1 MASLL
6 NMSRG
11 SLRSL
16 DWAGL
21 AKALID
27 PTIPFDITG
36 FEVNPVSN
44 VLYFKSNLTGTL
56 TIKSGATTVG
66 ASAFYNCIGITGVII
81 PDGVTSISSSAF
93 NHCTNLTS
101 IMIPN
106 GVTIIGSN
114 AFAYCSSLTSVTIPN
129 SVTSIGTQAFFD
141 CTNLTSITIPDSV
154 TSIGTSAFSGCT
166 KLTSITI
173 PNSVTGISAGAFFS
187 CTSLVTVTVEASTP
201 PTIGINVFS
210 DNYVLEAIYVPDA
223 SVNAYKT
230 ANNWSTYESYIKPIS
245 ERVV

>member
-1 MASLL
+1 MGNLL

-36 FEVNPVSN
+36 FEVNPEQG
-44 VLYFKSNLTGTL
+44 VLYCKPNLTGTL
-56 TIKSGATTVG
+56 TIKNGATKIGT
-66 ASAFYNCIGITGVII
+66 SAFYNCSGITNVII
-81 PDGVTSISSSAF
+81 PDS
-93 NHCTNLTS
+93 
-101 IMIPN
+101 
-106 GVTIIGSN
+106 VTIISSYIFSGCN
-114 AFAYCSSLTSVTIPN
+114 SLTSVTIPN
-129 SVTSIGTQAFFD
+129 GVT
-141 CTNLTSITIPDSV
+141 TINEYTFRACNS
-154 TSIGTSAFSGCT
+154 
-166 KLTSITI
+166 LTSITI
-173 PNSVTGISAGAFFS
+173 PNSVTFIGHYAFADCS
-187 CTSLVTVTVEASTP
+187 SLTNVTVEAATP
-201 PTIGINVFS
+201 PSLGTFVFRNNAS
-210 DNYVLEAIYVPDA
+210 GRIIYVPDA